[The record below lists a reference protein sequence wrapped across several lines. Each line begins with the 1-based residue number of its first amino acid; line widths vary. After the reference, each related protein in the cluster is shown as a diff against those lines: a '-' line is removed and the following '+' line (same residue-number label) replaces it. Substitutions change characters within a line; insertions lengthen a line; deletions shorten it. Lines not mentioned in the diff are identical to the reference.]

1 MFCRLINRV
10 FCGLCPGLG
19 TAPGLSEL
27 RAAFGVCVQGPER
40 LWALIPG
47 CSGRSRA
54 IPGPFPSPP
63 CPPGPEADP
72 PPSSPAAPPGGRRA
86 PRPARFRSGSRE
98 TSPPAA
104 PRWRRPGRRRAGSA
118 PGTCWCPAAPPTS
131 ALCSCRRRCWR
142 GWRRPASIGRR
153 RCS

>member
-54 IPGPFPSPP
+54 IPGPFPGHSRAI
-63 CPPGPEADP
+63 PEP
-72 PPSSPAAPPGGRRA
+72 TL
-86 PRPARFRSGSRE
+86 PAR
-98 TSPPAA
+98 P
-104 PRWRRPGRRRAGSA
+104 
-118 PGTCWCPAAPPTS
+118 
-131 ALCSCRRRCWR
+131 
-142 GWRRPASIGRR
+142 
-153 RCS
+153 